1 MIRRA
6 IVSTLLAAAFFTA
19 TTGPLKQ
26 VKALYAHAP
35 WVNDPYDAAVSFAMF
50 FVPILAACCLGRVLL
65 CRTGDE
71 LPAARVIDL
80 LRGCRVV
87 LGLIVVTLLAQW
99 AALAAGANSAQR
111 DGGTWAQVAVIAA
124 ATVLVARAVADL
136 RRAPV
141 APLRPSAGR
150 RGVAEPGAVEPGAVE
165 PEAVEPAGRQG
176 VAEPGVAEP
185 GVEEPGVARPA
196 GRPGA
201 AAAAHADWL
210 ADAVALG
217 AAHSGRLGPLARPA
231 QAVLAVAD
239 RQVAARIRRHPVL
252 AAITCSILFAAVVGG
267 WQALREGYA
276 LAAALLT
283 IMLLACGCFALLTA
297 AGGYLGFVRGE
308 KALGKVPRRVL
319 DASVA
324 ASATM
329 LAVLA
334 FRDSLWWVVGSS
346 SAVAGTRQF
355 AVLLGVAA
363 LTCFGVVL
371 GAETALGSHA
381 VQR

>member
-50 FVPILAACCLGRVLL
+50 FVPFLAACCLGRVLL

-150 RGVAEPGAVEPGAVE
+150 RGVA
-165 PEAVEPAGRQG
+165 EPAGRQG